1 MSKKRRKSIHPSQQ
15 QESEPLSKEL
25 DSSMA
30 EMDAVLTTEA
40 DENVLRVALE
50 REKMALERERV
61 SYERE
66 QLQLEREKWE
76 ADRKFYDRR
85 RLLFVV
91 PGVTV
96 LLVVIFCLVGIGI
109 GTFLRRPATIQL
121 DTQKIDPMLIKTD
134 DGTGEREAVAYL
146 LLMK

>member
-1 MSKKRRKSIHPSQQ
+1 MNRKRKRRAQPPQHPG
-15 QESEPLSKEL
+15 ESEPEASDL
-25 DSSMA
+25 SMA
-30 EMDAVLTTEA
+30 ETDAVLTTEA

-76 ADRKFYDRR
+76 ADRRFYDRR
-85 RLLFVV
+85 RQLFVV

-96 LLVVIFCLVGIGI
+96 LLVLIFCLVGIGI

>member
-1 MSKKRRKSIHPSQQ
+1 MD
-15 QESEPLSKEL
+15 ET
-25 DSSMA
+25 
-30 EMDAVLTTEA
+30 DAVLTTEA
-40 DENVLRVALE
+40 DEKVLKVALE
-50 REKMALERERV
+50 REKMALERERI

-66 QLQLEREKWE
+66 QLQLDREKWE

-85 RLLFVV
+85 RRLFVV

-109 GTFLRRPATIQL
+109 GALVRRPSTIRL
-121 DTQKIDPMLIKTD
+121 DAEKIDPMLIKAD